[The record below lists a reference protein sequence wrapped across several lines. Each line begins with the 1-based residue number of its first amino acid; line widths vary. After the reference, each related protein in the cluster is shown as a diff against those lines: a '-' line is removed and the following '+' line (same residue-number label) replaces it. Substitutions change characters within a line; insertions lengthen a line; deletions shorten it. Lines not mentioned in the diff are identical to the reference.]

1 MAVLN
6 TDFIRL
12 CVEADSRIRIV
23 MISIRYWASRNGLSG
38 GGSRG
43 WKFTNY
49 ALSML
54 IIFYLQVCT
63 AQCLKVVPKSLINFY
78 FQTEGILPTAQFLIE
93 NLQPEESAIIDGWE
107 CGFSH
112 DLSKWKQSLN
122 KKSPLELLKGFF
134 EYYANFDYENSVI
147 APYAGMPIDKKEFL
161 AGKTKTEL
169 PILKPYWDRIVNDDL
184 DVLPT
189 NSPVC
194 IQDPFELN
202 FCITKGYYPGAFEV
216 WKSSLSLTLERL
228 SSEDAPSSG
237 LLAIFELPPIAKPE
251 NKKDRKIREKIEAK
265 RENGS
270 SGPHFRFA
278 LVASGKKADLNQ
290 CIMQIFKDI
299 MLVSK

>member
-1 MAVLN
+1 M
-6 TDFIRL
+6 
-12 CVEADSRIRIV
+12 
-23 MISIRYWASRNGLSG
+23 
-38 GGSRG
+38 
-43 WKFTNY
+43 
-49 ALSML
+49 
-54 IIFYLQVCT
+54 
-63 AQCLKVVPKSLINFY
+63 
-78 FQTEGILPTAQFLIE
+78 
-93 NLQPEESAIIDGWE
+93 
-107 CGFSH
+107 
-112 DLSKWKQSLN
+112 N
-122 KKSPLELLKGFF
+122 KKSPLELLQGFF
-134 EYYANFDYENSVI
+134 EYYANFDYENYVI
-147 APYAGMPIDKKEFL
+147 SPYAGIPINKKDFLFETSIPMEKKE
-161 AGKTKTEL
+161 
-169 PILKPYWDRIVNDDL
+169 ILRPYWDRVLKDDL

-189 NSPVC
+189 NSSIC